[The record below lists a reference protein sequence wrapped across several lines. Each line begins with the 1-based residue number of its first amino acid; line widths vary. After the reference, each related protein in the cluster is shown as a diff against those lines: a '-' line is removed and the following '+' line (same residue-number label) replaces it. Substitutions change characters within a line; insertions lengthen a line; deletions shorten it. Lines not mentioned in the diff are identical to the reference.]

1 MLELQAKIRDKEQK
15 PDAIRK
21 QGFLPVVLYGVGT
34 ENLSLQIDQRE
45 FEKIYKKA
53 GTSSF
58 ITLKIDKDKE
68 FFVLVNETQQN
79 VITGDII
86 HADFFQPD
94 LKKEIHVKIPLEFIG
109 VAPVEKEE
117 GGILTKSIHEVEIK
131 VLPKELPHNIEVDL
145 SVLKTFEDHIT
156 IKDLVISELAEILR
170 DPDDIVVS
178 VSLPK
183 EEVEEE
189 IVEETEEATP
199 VDEKGKEKEGA
210 GADDKTKE
218 AKKDK

>member
-15 PDAIRK
+15 PNAVRQ
-21 QGFLPVVLYGVGT
+21 QGFLPVVLYGTGT
-34 ENLSLQIDQRE
+34 DNLRLQVDQRE

-58 ITLKIDKDKE
+58 ITLKTDDDKE

-86 HADFFQPD
+86 HVDFFQPD

-109 VAPVEKEE
+109 VAPAEKEE
-117 GGILTKSIHEVEIK
+117 GGILTKSIHEVEMK
-131 VLPKELPHNIEVDL
+131 VLPKELPHNIEVDI
-145 SVLKTFEDHIT
+145 SALKTIEDHIV
-156 IKDLVISELAEILR
+156 IKDLVIPSSAEILR
-170 DPDDIVVS
+170 DPDDVIIS
-178 VSLPK
+178 VSMPK

-189 IVEETEEATP
+189 VVEETTEETP
-199 VDEKGKEKEGA
+199 ADEKGKEEKTEEKE
-210 GADDKTKE
+210 K
-218 AKKDK
+218 